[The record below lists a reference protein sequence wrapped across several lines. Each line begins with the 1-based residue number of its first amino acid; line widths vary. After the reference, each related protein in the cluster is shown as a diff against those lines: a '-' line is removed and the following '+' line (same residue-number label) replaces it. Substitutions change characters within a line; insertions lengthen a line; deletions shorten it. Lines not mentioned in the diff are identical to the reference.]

1 MSLPNLSRLP
11 LYCLPVGKTFDEF
24 RDALKA
30 VGTEAEKRR
39 DWNPSMWEGEDS
51 PNCPIC
57 LEPLHRKSENG
68 TTKKVEALLENP
80 ACRHCFHRECLEE
93 WMRGALHEG
102 NYKSLRC
109 PTCNAPIKQKVI
121 DSIPACKS
129 KGIEEV
135 LEGARQQQQQQADI
149 SPAAVLDLGR
159 NGPRLFSLPSSSYH
173 SMVNETVDRMTEVW
187 SLLPF
192 SVTSNDLSR
201 LQAINIALAKVRV
214 GWENFDQITSWTRS
228 QADRAMDTL
237 RDYLQEFGD
246 LSARPPLTSS
256 VANAALGVVLRNKLT
271 EYPLFQQRQGLRE
284 LDFNFPNI
292 DTYRGHETHSDRVT
306 STLRLADNLTAGD
319 QAAVFKMEALLEFW
333 RNHIRVFRGGV
344 A

>member
-11 LYCLPVGKTFDEF
+11 LYCLPVGETFDEF
-24 RDALKA
+24 EDALKA
-30 VGTEAEKRR
+30 VGQVDEKRD
-39 DWNPSMWEGEDS
+39 DWNPSEWKGESS

-57 LEPLHRKSENG
+57 LEPLHRRSEKG
-68 TTKKVEALLENP
+68 TTKKVVVLLENP

-93 WMRGALHEG
+93 WMMGALQEG
-102 NYKSLRC
+102 NNKSLRC
-109 PTCNAPIKQKVI
+109 PTCNRPIKQKVI

-129 KGIEEV
+129 KGIKEV
-135 LEGARQQQQQQADI
+135 SEGARQQQQQQADI
-149 SPAAVLDLGR
+149 SPAAVLGR
-159 NGPRLFSLPSSSYH
+159 NGPLLFSFPSSFYH
-173 SMVNETVDRMTEVW
+173 SRVNETVDRISEVW
-187 SLLPF
+187 PLLPF
-192 SVTSNDLSR
+192 SVTSDGLSR
-201 LQAINIALAKVRV
+201 LQPINIALAKVRV

-237 RDYLQEFGD
+237 RNYLQEFGD
-246 LSARPPLTSS
+246 LSDPPAGTSS

-306 STLRLADNLTAGD
+306 SDLARNTTDGD
-319 QAAVFKMEALLEFW
+319 RAAVFKMKALLEFW